1 MAGRISLLIDSPLR
15 TLMLAM
21 QDLDKEV
28 RTQIGKATKAE
39 AAPIWEDEL
48 WKHGGRSLL
57 EERLA
62 DSGKVGVTTRNVFLR
77 AGTGKLR
84 SGAPLDRLAR
94 AVEFGRPADALAR
107 RTSRKGTTYKM
118 RSGNRF
124 LPRQRGG
131 YMVYPAAFDSI
142 PRFASLWIQT
152 TVRAVHEAVEK
163 AT

>member
-21 QDLDKEV
+21 QDLDREV
-28 RTQIGKATKAE
+28 RTQINKATKAE

-48 WKHGGRSLL
+48 WKHGGRSTL

-84 SGAPLDRLAR
+84 SGTPLERLAL
-94 AVEFGRPADALAR
+94 AVEFGRGADATST
-107 RTSRKGTTYKM
+107 RTSRKGTRYTM
-118 RSGNRF
+118 RSGTRF
-124 LPRQRGG
+124 LPRNRAG
-131 YMVYPAAFDSI
+131 YMVYPAARESI

-152 TVRAVHEAVEK
+152 TVRAVHEAAEK

>member
-15 TLMLAM
+15 ILMLAM

-48 WKHGGRSLL
+48 WKHGGRSTL

-77 AGTGKLR
+77 AGTGKLH
-84 SGAPLDRLAR
+84 SGAPLERLAKAIEFGSNPDRLVKR
-94 AVEFGRPADALAR
+94 V
-107 RTSRKGTTYKM
+107 SRKGKSYTM
-118 RSGNRF
+118 RSGTRF

-131 YMVYPAAFDSI
+131 YMVYPAAMDTI
-142 PRFASLWIQT
+142 PRFAALWIQT

>member
-28 RTQIGKATKAE
+28 RTQINKSTKAE

-48 WKHGGRSLL
+48 WKHGGRSVL

-77 AGTGKLR
+77 AGVGKLH
-84 SGAPLDRLAR
+84 SGTPLERLAL
-94 AVEFGRPADALAR
+94 AIEFGRNADGEIKR
-107 RTSRKGTTYKM
+107 RTKSGRRYTM
-118 RSGNRF
+118 RSGTRF
-124 LPRQRGG
+124 LPRSRRG
-131 YMVYPAAFDSI
+131 YMVYPAAMDTI